1 VQVDA
6 EALEE
11 LEQLD
16 SPKGYRVKDYFVA
29 TKISDVTSL
38 TDDLP
43 VTQLVQYSQEDNGVS
58 ASMINLTLKRGLW
71 GFVQTQVRTSL
82 AILASAIGRRFARRS
97 PPTYLFFQH
106 TTSSTVFCRHIH
118 AAS

>member
-1 VQVDA
+1 VDA

-11 LEQLD
+11 LEQLGA
-16 SPKGYRVKDYFVA
+16 PMGYRVKDYLVA

-38 TDDLP
+38 TDQLP

-71 GFVQTQVRTSL
+71 GFVQTQVRN
-82 AILASAIGRRFARRS
+82 
-97 PPTYLFFQH
+97 
-106 TTSSTVFCRHIH
+106 TSS
-118 AAS
+118 ASPASHPSTASFG